1 MVELV
6 PLEQE
11 EFKKQTEVIKAQFAQ
26 WAFQSGES
34 KENESY
40 EYSRK
45 MLDSLLPEGFNT
57 PLNYFYRITEN
68 GEPAGFLWFRLT
80 LNRDLPE
87 AEIMYL
93 SIVEEKRKKGMGL
106 KSILRLEEFLR
117 EKGIANISLKMPGQ
131 NQTAYSIFKKAGYS
145 ISEIK
150 LRKEI
155 SPVAGDQSSRSC

>member
-6 PLEQE
+6 PMEQE
-11 EFKKQTEVIKAQFAQ
+11 EFQKQSEVIKTQFAQ
-26 WAFQSGES
+26 WAFQAGEV

-45 MLDSLLPEGFNT
+45 MLTSLLPEGFNT
-57 PLNYFYRITEN
+57 PLNYFYRIIE
-68 GEPAGFLWFRLT
+68 AGNPEGFIWFRLT
-80 LNRDLPE
+80 VNRDMPE

-93 SIVEEKRKKGMGL
+93 SVDEEKRHRGIGL
-106 KSILRLEEFLR
+106 KSILRLEDILR

-131 NQTAYSIFKKAGYS
+131 NQTAFNIFRKAGYS

-155 SPVAGDQSSRSC
+155 SAGTGLNSSGS